1 MKITIITFLIF
12 SVFSALIAEEPTLQE
27 KMDTAKTDWD
37 DISFEFYISPVV
49 MPDVGI
55 GISQCSK
62 LKKVYQEGTIIFHAD
77 LIPSVWELRHNA
89 EDFYKIYLWG
99 IKYRSTYFYKLDY
112 SGFNWFFNLGF
123 SSFYMDFGLDPG
135 GSSPSNPSW
144 FTLPDVA
151 VGCGYSWK
159 LQNNHHF
166 RISLDVGFKILISN
180 LYFSYV
186 W

>member
-1 MKITIITFLIF
+1 MKITLIVFLIF
-12 SVFSALIAEEPTLQE
+12 FLSVSISAEESTLQE
-27 KMDTAKTDWD
+27 KIEVTKKDWENFK
-37 DISFEFYISPVV
+37 FEFYISPGV

-55 GISQCSK
+55 GFPQRNK
-62 LKKVYQEGTIIFHAD
+62 LQKSFQEGTLILHAD

-123 SSFYMDFGLDPG
+123 SSIYIDLGLDPG

-144 FTLPDVA
+144 LVFPDLA

-159 LQNNHHF
+159 LNNDHYF
-166 RISLDVGFKILISN
+166 RISADVGLKILISN
-180 LYFSYV
+180 IYISYV